1 MLKNET
7 FFRRFIQQS
16 TYDYMQNHRQ
26 INSRIRTLEK
36 ELAIKNSVLEI
47 EAALEKVRSRSMAMH
62 HSSDLQEVIKVI
74 AEQFLALGLR
84 FDTTNFG
91 KVLSDG
97 SWDVWI
103 STPNQLYP
111 AQIFIPYLEHPAFID
126 ANKMYASGKDFFTCQ
141 YSLEEKNSFFQH
153 FFDNTAAK
161 NIPDE
166 RKEYVLS
173 AKGWL
178 RSVFFLKT
186 IQFAVACYDEVPYS
200 DEENRVFKQFAKV
213 FEQAYVRF
221 LDLQKAEVY
230 AKQVETTLLE
240 LKSTQAQ
247 LIESEKQKLE
257 AHHHTQ
263 LLELEAQA
271 LRAQMNPHFI
281 FNCMNSIKLLVQ
293 KNDQEKAI
301 HYLITFSKL
310 LRIIFENSAKREITL
325 FDELD
330 ICKLYIQLESFRFSN
345 RFSYQFNIDDTIDL
359 KSITIPALIMQ
370 PFIENAI
377 WHGIMPKEDGGHITL
392 LVTKQ
397 NNQISCIID
406 DNGIGIQMSKQNK
419 SDNKSKAHHSKG
431 MHLTQ
436 TRLRLDNLINHRS
449 IGVEIINK
457 KDSFGLPAGTTVII
471 TLNEY

>member
-1 MLKNET
+1 
-7 FFRRFIQQS
+7 
-16 TYDYMQNHRQ
+16 MQNQRQ
-26 INSRIRTLEK
+26 LISRVRALEK
-36 ELAIKNSVLEI
+36 DLAIKNSALEI
-47 EAALEKVRSRSMAMH
+47 EVALEKIRSSTMAMH
-62 HSSDLQEVIKVI
+62 HPGDLQEVIKII

-91 KVLSDG
+91 KVLPDG
-97 SWDVWI
+97 SWEVWI

-111 AQIFIPYLEHPAFID
+111 AQIFVPYFEHSAFID

-141 YSLEEKNSFFQH
+141 YSLEEKNSFFEH

-166 RKEYVLS
+166 RKKYVLS

-186 IQFAVACYDEVPYS
+186 IQFVVACYDEVPYS
-200 DEENRVFKQFAKV
+200 DEENRVFERFAKV

-221 LDLQKAEVY
+221 LDLQKAEVH
-230 AKQVETTLLE
+230 AREAETTLLK

-257 AHHHTQ
+257 AHHHSA

-271 LRAQMNPHFI
+271 LRARMNPHFI
-281 FNCMNSIKLLVQ
+281 FNCINSIKLLVQ

-301 HYLITFSKL
+301 YYLTTFSKL
-310 LRIIFENSAKREITL
+310 LRIVFENAGKREITL

-330 ICKLYIQLESFRFSN
+330 ICRMYIELEKFRLSDK
-345 RFSYQFNIDDTIDL
+345 FSYQFNVDNTIDF
-359 KSITIPALIMQ
+359 KSVTIPALIMQ
-370 PFIENAI
+370 PYIENSI
-377 WHGIMPKEDGGHITL
+377 WHGIMPKEENGHITIS
-392 LVTKQ
+392 VSRQ
-397 NNQISCIID
+397 NNLINCVID
-406 DNGIGIQMSKQNK
+406 DNGIGIEMSKQNK
-419 SDNKSKAHHSKG
+419 FGDNLKAHHSKG

-436 TRLRLDNLINHRS
+436 SRLHLDNLINHRS

-457 KDSFGLPAGTTVII
+457 KDSVGLPAGTTIII